1 MNTFITLK
9 QRNRIADALRRDQA
23 PLLPAS
29 IDEAVDGKI
38 SYANLEKGLTIR
50 FPFVEGM
57 RVGGTYLVVI
67 EESLEGDALFGS
79 SGAVREENR
88 DIVVPVP
95 ADRALDL
102 KGQEVLLYYFYLE
115 FEPSDSPRTPLS
127 IEGQIYKPIVDEA
140 VDGVIPQSVL
150 SQGVNLRIRAAS
162 SLTPGALVSVYWWG
176 SSAAACFVKHLTIGP
191 DPVEDLVVPVES
203 TYLMPIKYG
212 DVKVIYTVQSTTGT
226 RTSPLLELGVAG
238 DLVVPEAVY
247 QVGGEQCFGA
257 ELLPIDEGGGIP
269 MLLKTQGM
277 VAGDVAILIFVGDR
291 QDSEFVLRHLVK
303 TPDIEAGQIRYGVP
317 APLLS
322 LGGGARAWSL
332 LDRLAGGA
340 VGSPDLR
347 LRLRIDA

>member
-102 KGQEVLLYYFYLE
+102 KGQEVLLYYFFIWNSNRRIHRAHRCRSRGRSTSRSWMKPWMAL
-115 FEPSDSPRTPLS
+115 SPPVSAVARR
-127 IEGQIYKPIVDEA
+127 KPQNQS
-140 VDGVIPQSVL
+140 GVVAHAGRARFCLLVGGLARLPVL
-150 SQGVNLRIRAAS
+150 SN
-162 SLTPGALVSVYWWG
+162 T
-176 SSAAACFVKHLTIGP
+176 
-191 DPVEDLVVPVES
+191 
-203 TYLMPIKYG
+203 
-212 DVKVIYTVQSTTGT
+212 
-226 RTSPLLELGVAG
+226 
-238 DLVVPEAVY
+238 
-247 QVGGEQCFGA
+247 
-257 ELLPIDEGGGIP
+257 
-269 MLLKTQGM
+269 
-277 VAGDVAILIFVGDR
+277 
-291 QDSEFVLRHLVK
+291 
-303 TPDIEAGQIRYGVP
+303 
-317 APLLS
+317 
-322 LGGGARAWSL
+322 
-332 LDRLAGGA
+332 
-340 VGSPDLR
+340 
-347 LRLRIDA
+347 